1 MAYSGQAQE
10 HFGKQWK
17 QIVKFQTNHHLGG
30 TNLDGSQSSSYILQ
44 AAKNM
49 MLKQHLRLLHPV
61 PATDYMG
68 KKLQKKEQNTI
79 GSNSNFKMV
88 KRQRFRPTQ
97 VPLSDRKA
105 VLSQKENAG
114 L

>member
-17 QIVKFQTNHHLGG
+17 QIVKFQTNHHLAG
-30 TNLDGSQSSSYILQ
+30 TNLDGSQSASYILQ

-49 MLKQHLRLLHPV
+49 MLKKHLRQLHPV
-61 PATDYMG
+61 PATDYMH
-68 KKLQKKEQNTI
+68 KKLQKMAQNTSS
-79 GSNSNFKMV
+79 SNSNFKMI
-88 KRQRFRPTQ
+88 KAGCFQPSQ
-97 VPLSDRKA
+97 APLSDRKA